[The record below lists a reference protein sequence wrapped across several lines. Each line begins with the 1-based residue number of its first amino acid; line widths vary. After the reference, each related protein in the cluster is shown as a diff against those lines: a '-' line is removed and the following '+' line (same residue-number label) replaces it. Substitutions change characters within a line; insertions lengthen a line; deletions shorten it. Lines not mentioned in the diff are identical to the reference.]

1 MNSIEDYLKIESG
14 SPQFRIKIS
23 ADPSSQ
29 KYLMYSQSDLI
40 NDLNQVKG
48 SDDETAV
55 IKTFD
60 ELKLL
65 HAGDVVFSLISG
77 EASLVTQEHEGYL
90 YTQNY
95 LKLVPNGLLDSRY
108 LVYLLNNSVDIKKQ
122 LFIGNQGSIV
132 KKITVKQIRGLVIPD
147 LPSIE
152 KQRLIGSI
160 YFNQLKL
167 QALKQEQL
175 ALQTKKTLHLLKEHN
190 NGK

>member
-1 MNSIEDYLKIESG
+1 MKSIEDYLKIESG

-23 ADPSSQ
+23 ADPNSP

-95 LKLVPNGLLDSRY
+95 LKLVTNGLLDSRY

-122 LFIGNQGSIV
+122 LFVGNQGSIV
-132 KKITVKQIRGLVIPD
+132 KKITVKQIRGLTIPD